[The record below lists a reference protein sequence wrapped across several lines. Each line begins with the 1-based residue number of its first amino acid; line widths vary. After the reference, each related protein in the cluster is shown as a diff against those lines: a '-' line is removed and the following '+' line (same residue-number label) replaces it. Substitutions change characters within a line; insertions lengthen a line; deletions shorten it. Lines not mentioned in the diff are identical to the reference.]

1 MHTRPTSDRVREAL
15 FSMLASR
22 GAVESANVL
31 DLYAGTGALGLEAL
45 SRGAAR
51 ATFVESDRRAL
62 EALHRNIAALR
73 EGHRTRVVPL
83 PAARALAQLRD
94 ESFSLVLCD
103 PPYAEVASGGAS
115 AVLSQTL
122 PSLAAAAIVVLEHA
136 TRDATPQCVGLRH
149 IETRTYGDTSLAFY
163 ETSASGA
170 REANGSGAREAAT

>member
-22 GAVESANVL
+22 GAVEAANVL

-45 SRGAAR
+45 SRGAAH

-62 EALHRNIAALR
+62 ETLHRNIAALR

-83 PAARALAQLRD
+83 PVARALAQLRG
-94 ESFSLVLCD
+94 ESYSLVLCD

-115 AVLSQTL
+115 AILGQAL
-122 PSLAAAAIVVLEHA
+122 PSFAETAIVVLEHA
-136 TRDATPQCVGLRH
+136 TRDATPQCAGLH
-149 IETRTYGDTSLAFY
+149 HTETRAYGDTSVALY
-163 ETSASGA
+163 EVIASGA
-170 REANGSGAREAAT
+170 RDASSGAQDA